1 MRVLVPYR
9 VEEPK
14 TRLAP
19 MLETRERR
27 ELSRLMLTD
36 VLTAIREAGYE
47 PSVLST
53 APLPIQDEV
62 TIDERPL
69 TVAVNG
75 QLEAASDVNT
85 AVVMADLALATPES
99 LSRLLTMDGDVVLA
113 PGRGGGTNALV
124 SRHPRFRV
132 DYHGASYRDHMEICD
147 EIGADTREIDSY
159 RLSTDIDA
167 SDDLGELLLHGNG
180 RAADWLDTR
189 FELSLSNGRVG
200 VERQ

>member
-19 MLETRERR
+19 MLNLQERR

-47 PSVLST
+47 PTVLST
-53 APLPIQDEV
+53 APLSIRDEV
-62 TIDERPL
+62 IIDERPL

-75 QLEAASDVNT
+75 QLSDSDQNT
-85 AVVMADLALATPES
+85 AVVMADLALSTPKA
-99 LSRLLTMDGDVVLA
+99 LSRLLAMDGDVVIA

-124 SRHPRFRV
+124 SRHSRFRV
-132 DYHGASYRDHMEICD
+132 DYHGASYRDHVEICND
-147 EIGADTREIDSY
+147 IGADMQVVDSY

-167 SDDLGELLLHGNG
+167 SDDLAELLLHGDG
-180 RAADWLDTR
+180 GAADWLNTR